1 MTTVTV
7 DLRNERLGTGDRGE
21 MNAKTDLKRAGLR
34 RAATLTAATAL
45 VVGLSGGIA
54 HADPDATAKPTAP
67 ASDLLVNSSDF
78 PGGYIIVPA
87 PQQRL
92 ANELGA
98 DPLSLAS
105 SAKVN
110 PPECKNLLSALKSSE
125 GDANTIAGVN
135 DKDRKSLSASLV
147 AKDVDVDTLKVGL
160 LKMCSDVTIETGDPR
175 GGTIKARAITKE
187 VASDTQKATFEIAL
201 DGTRTK
207 GTDSF
212 PIHQKVLVG
221 VASLRGYTVAV
232 QGTKLGADPDRG
244 EFDSFF
250 DKSVKKIKDA
260 K

>member
-1 MTTVTV
+1 
-7 DLRNERLGTGDRGE
+7 
-21 MNAKTDLKRAGLR
+21 MNAKTDPKRAGLR
-34 RAATLTAATAL
+34 RAATLTATTAL
-45 VVGLSGGIA
+45 VVGMSGGVA
-54 HADPDATAKPTAP
+54 MADPDTTTKPTAP
-67 ASDLLVNSSDF
+67 AAELLLNSSDF
-78 PGGYIIVPA
+78 PSDYIVVPA

-98 DPLSLAS
+98 DPLTLAA

-110 PPECKNLLSALKSSE
+110 PPECKNILTAAKGQ
-125 GDANTIAGVN
+125 GDGDTVAGVH
-135 DKDRKSLSASLV
+135 DKDRKSLSETLV
-147 AKDVDVDTLKVGL
+147 AKDADVDTLKVGL
-160 LKMCSDVTIETGDPR
+160 LKLCSDVTIETGDPR
-175 GGTIKARAITKE
+175 GGTIKVRAITKE

-207 GTDSF
+207 GADSF
-212 PIHQKVLVG
+212 PVHQKVLVG

-232 QGTKLGADPDRG
+232 QGTKLGGDPDRG